1 LAISIAAERLL
12 LPPAV
17 LLVAGGAVAAAVWHV
32 GVPFPFGPA
41 LLFVFLPPLIFE
53 AAWALNI
60 EQVRKHL
67 APIAFLAVP
76 GTLVSAF
83 AVAGVAAATG
93 ALPFGPALL
102 LGAIVAATDP
112 IAVSAVFAK
121 LRVPDGVR
129 AIVTAESIGN
139 DGVSL
144 VLYGI
149 AVAIVQGAGMPW
161 YQAVGHGTLAIVL
174 ACALGAACAIP
185 FWLALS
191 ATDASEYEVAGTVAL
206 AYSSYL
212 FANALDLSGIFATAS
227 AAITLR
233 LLVRRRAHMQHLRH
247 VGEFWHA
254 AGYMTNAIV
263 FLATGLSIV
272 AGRIVHEPL
281 LIFVVLATLLAARAL
296 LSWIAMP
303 RWPASA
309 FVFFAGV
316 RGALPLALALALPSS
331 LPHRA
336 EIVDGV
342 FAVVIVTLVLQGGV
356 LRRLL
361 RFIVRPAVAAPPQAA
376 PP

>member
-1 LAISIAAERLL
+1 VCALAISIAAERLL

-53 AAWALNI
+53 ASWALNI
-60 EQVRKHL
+60 EQARKHI

-83 AVAGVAAATG
+83 AVAGIAAVSG

-102 LGAIVAATDP
+102 LGSIVAATDP
-112 IAVSAVFAK
+112 IAVAAVFAK
-121 LRVPDGVR
+121 MSVPQSVR
-129 AIVTAESIGN
+129 AIVSAESIGN

-149 AVAIVQGAGMPW
+149 AVAGLQGVATPW
-161 YQAVGHGTLAIVL
+161 YFAALHGTLAIVF

-185 FWLALS
+185 FWLAFS

-212 FANALDLSGIFATAS
+212 FANALSLSGIFATAS

-233 LLVRRRAHMQHLRH
+233 LLVRRRAHMQHLRR

-254 AGYMTNAIV
+254 TGYMTNAIV

-272 AGRIVHEPL
+272 AGRVAHEPL
-281 LIFVVLATLLAARAL
+281 LIFTVIVAL
-296 LSWIAMP
+296 LVTRAAISWIAAP
-303 RWPASA
+303 RWPSSA

-356 LRRLL
+356 LRGLL
-361 RFIVRPAVAAPPQAA
+361 RFIVGDGAAVAPRP
-376 PP
+376 